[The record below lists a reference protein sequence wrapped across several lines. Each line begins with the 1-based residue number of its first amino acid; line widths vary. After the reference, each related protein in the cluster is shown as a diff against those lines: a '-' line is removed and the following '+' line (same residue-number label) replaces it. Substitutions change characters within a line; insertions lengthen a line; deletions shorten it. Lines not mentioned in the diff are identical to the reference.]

1 MSKETKEIDKQ
12 LEYQVVS
19 DMKTRARAVSESME
33 KRLERVMQT
42 SGLIA
47 TLTAGFAGI
56 LIKLFPNDS
65 TIVTHYMLP
74 TLLITLFLCFIAVFI
89 SFLGI
94 IHSFAE
100 IDRKSMKVKIV
111 KQLSLH
117 NTTDEEVEKYK
128 SIGWNEGIENIVR
141 GAYLSLYIANY
152 KAKKVLWSGYCLL
165 GAILTLLLGTTITVI
180 LYLFG

>member
-65 TIVTHYMLP
+65 TIVTGYVPYERDTKSYTHFFGHLKLND
-74 TLLITLFLCFIAVFI
+74 TLNKL
-89 SFLGI
+89 
-94 IHSFAE
+94 HS
-100 IDRKSMKVKIV
+100 
-111 KQLSLH
+111 
-117 NTTDEEVEKYK
+117 
-128 SIGWNEGIENIVR
+128 
-141 GAYLSLYIANY
+141 
-152 KAKKVLWSGYCLL
+152 
-165 GAILTLLLGTTITVI
+165 
-180 LYLFG
+180 